1 MNDQPGADAA
11 NGGVRQRSRASI
23 ERRILEAAESVFA
36 EAGFNGATTA
46 EIARRAAI
54 PKSITIS
61 TPRKSCISR
70 C

>member
-36 EAGFNGATTA
+36 EPASSATTS
-46 EIARRAAI
+46 EIAHRAAI
-54 PKSITIS
+54 GKQSPLLRAA
-61 TPRKSCISR
+61 RKNLPSGC
-70 C
+70 